1 MKNIV
6 VINPVN
12 KGIDYSFKEIQ
23 MEEIPFKQE
32 EIINSN
38 HPERSIH
45 DFLQESII
53 KLQQSNGILIS
64 CNCDWKISTNI
75 ILYLRLNEK
84 WNLGSHPIIWDSKK
98 ELSEILLLGI
108 NEKFHNSF
116 IPNDLTH
123 FIDRRLHNSINSE
136 IESHFLSDNNDLFSL
151 EQITVKP
158 YKSSGHQITNE
169 WGAFKLAYTAGFY
182 HLLSMIEEQQE
193 ASRTLYFNYL
203 KRKYI
208 NYNEVANT
216 EGVVADN
223 NPTKKYLLIDDNY
236 DKGWKLVFAE
246 ILKQANL
253 SLDAFEEIKNIS
265 EENEERLIE
274 EIKTKIKDA
283 DYQGILLDLR
293 LTASDNSKTK
303 SNTNIT
309 DFTGGRILKALKR
322 EFPYLPIIIV
332 TASNKAW
339 NMRQLLDGG
348 ADGYFIKEDPE
359 SNPSEEI
366 SINTYEAFV
375 ELIKTCQEKY
385 KTLAPFWAYINDV
398 KTNPTLITER
408 DGSVVQERIRERLE
422 MFFGLL
428 KRSFED
434 SEYNGRFHYSDK
446 TLAFMTLWSCLN
458 DIQYIFY
465 DKTET
470 HADWLHNNKQ
480 KHNIKIEESL
490 CIERDLLDSNR
501 YLQKRTT
508 ETKSNSDAVKKQ
520 FKSFLKYSGNSYSIE
535 MDELEK
541 DYSGSIGEQIAFLI
555 LTLSGSQKVIDEAS
569 NQISPSILCNNL
581 ANLKTKRNH
590 IYLTHGNEEIGSSF
604 FLKEE
609 KEKTEIDEQDC
620 ARMFEI
626 IFFLLRGIYVRINV

>member
-1 MKNIV
+1 MIKNIV
-6 VINPVN
+6 VINPTN
-12 KGIDYSFKEIQ
+12 KEIDYSFKEIQ
-23 MEEIPFKQE
+23 IKEIPFKQE

-38 HPERSIH
+38 HPERLIY

-84 WNLGSHPIIWDSKK
+84 WNIGSHPIIWDSKK

-108 NEKFHNSF
+108 NEKFYNSF

-123 FIDRRLHNSINSE
+123 FIDRRLHKSINSE
-136 IESHFLSDNNDLFSL
+136 IEGHFLSDHNDLFSL

-193 ASRTLYFNYL
+193 ASKTLYFNYL

-246 ILKQANL
+246 ILKRADIG
-253 SLDAFEEIKNIS
+253 LDALEEIKDI
-265 EENEERLIE
+265 NEEDLIG
-274 EIKTKIKDA
+274 KITYRINQEDC
-283 DYQGILLDLR
+283 QGILLDLR
-293 LTASDNSKTK
+293 LTASDDSKEK

-309 DFTGGRILKALKR
+309 DFTGGRILKALKE
-322 EFPYLPIIIV
+322 EFPFLPIIMV

-339 NMRQLLDGG
+339 NMRQLLNEG

-359 SNPSEEI
+359 SNPSEEV
-366 SINTYEAFV
+366 STNTYEAFV
-375 ELIKTCQEKY
+375 ELIKDSQEKY
-385 KTLAPFWAYINDV
+385 KTLAPFWKYIDDIR
-398 KTNPTLITER
+398 KNPTLITER
-408 DGSVVQERIRERLE
+408 DGSVVQERIRERLR

-434 SEYNGRFHYSDK
+434 SKYNEQFHYSDK
-446 TLAFMTLWSCLN
+446 ALAFMTLWSCLN
-458 DIQYIFY
+458 DIQYIYFT
-465 DKTET
+465 KTEIPT
-470 HADWLHNNKQ
+470 NNG
-480 KHNIKIEESL
+480 KHIIEIKIEPNIVSDRNIPPDFQIL
-490 CIERDLLDSNR
+490 T
-501 YLQKRTT
+501 KRRGT
-508 ETKSNSDAVKKQ
+508 SNSVESFIKENWNTKTFDIYNPIEWKK
-520 FKSFLKYSGNSYSIE
+520 
-535 MDELEK
+535 DK
-541 DYSGSIGEQIAFLI
+541 DRSQSIGHQIAILLNAFL
-555 LTLSGSQKVIDEAS
+555 LNDDTLKETLLEQLFD
-569 NQISPSILCNNL
+569 
-581 ANLKTKRNH
+581 LKEKRNAL
-590 IYLTHGNEEIGSSF
+590 YLIHGNEEPSSIF
-604 FLKEE
+604 FKQLQKNN
-609 KEKTEIDEQDC
+609 TQITPTDC
-620 ARMFEI
+620 VQLFEI
-626 IFFLLRGIYVRINV
+626 VYLLLKGSYVQIDV